1 MNALNG
7 GPVWWWV
14 VVLVYALGA
23 VVAVRIL
30 LQNRNPVKTASYILL
45 MILFPPLG
53 LVVVFL
59 FGQQFR
65 KQRTARKKSMRSHA
79 AWRRWEDR
87 LLSRVQ
93 AQAPAVEASL
103 GHWAGLAA
111 LVWRSRGG
119 ELSLRNH
126 TQLLMNGEQ
135 FFPALFEACRGAQHH
150 IHIEFY
156 IAEEGQVLDEL
167 WSILIHKARAGVAV
181 RLILDDVGSKGLP
194 RRYARSLREA
204 GGHIHF
210 FQPVFFPLLSSGAHF
225 RNHRKLAV
233 IDGQTALT
241 GGMNLSDRYLNQR
254 DSKRV
259 FWRDTGVWIQGD
271 AVWSFQAQFL
281 LSWDFVTQGKLPE
294 LDGLFPEA
302 DKAGSEPVQVVA
314 SGPDQDWGSIL
325 HATFKIIG
333 DARSY
338 LYIATPYFVPN
349 EQIMTALQ
357 TSALSGVDVRIMVP
371 ARGDSVIT
379 QAATFS
385 YLKPVIEA
393 GAKVYLYQKG
403 FLHAKTLVADDSLAM
418 VGTANMD
425 YRSFDINWEL
435 NTLLF
440 DRVRATAL
448 KQQFVDDQG
457 HCQPLTLVRWER
469 RAHRRRWLESLARL
483 LAPLL

>member
-1 MNALNG
+1 MKWLEAW
-7 GPVWWWV
+7 PEWWWV
-14 VVLVYALGA
+14 VLFYAVGA
-23 VVAVRIL
+23 VVAIRIV
-30 LQNRNPVKTASYILL
+30 LQNRNPVKTASYVLL
-45 MILFPPLG
+45 MVLFPPLG

-79 AWRRWEDR
+79 AWRRWEDL

-93 AQAPAVEASL
+93 AEAKTL
-103 GHWAGLAA
+103 GTTLGPWSGLAA

-119 ELSLRNH
+119 ELSLNNR
-126 TQLLMNGEQ
+126 TAILPNGES
-135 FFPALFEACRGAQHH
+135 FFPALNQACAQARHH
-150 IHIEFY
+150 IHLEFY
-156 IAEEGQVLDEL
+156 IAEEGQVMDEL
-167 WSILIHKARAGVAV
+167 WAILIHKAQAGVAV
-181 RLILDDVGSKGLP
+181 RVILDDVGSKGLP
-194 RRYARSLREA
+194 SRYARSLREA
-204 GGHIHF
+204 GGAIHF
-210 FQPVFFPLLSSGAHF
+210 FQPVFFPFLSSGAHF

-233 IDGQTALT
+233 IDGQVALT
-241 GGMNLSDRYLNQR
+241 GGMNLSDRYINR
-254 DSKRV
+254 TGTKRV
-259 FWRDTGVWIQGD
+259 YWRDTGLQIVGD

-281 LSWDFVTQGKLPE
+281 LSWDFVTQGQLPALE
-294 LDGLFPEA
+294 GLFPEVPPSG
-302 DKAGSEPVQVVA
+302 DEPVQVVA

-357 TSALSGVDVRIMVP
+357 TAALSGVDVRIMVP
-371 ARGDSVIT
+371 AKGDSVIT

-393 GAKVYLYQKG
+393 GAKVYLYHKG
-403 FLHAKTLVADDSLAM
+403 FLHAKTLVADDTLAM

-435 NTLLF
+435 NALLF
-440 DRVRATAL
+440 DAERAREM
-448 KQQFVDDQG
+448 KQQFLEDQG
-457 HCQPLTLVRWER
+457 HCQPLTLLRWER
-469 RAHRRRWLESLARL
+469 KAHRRKWLESLARL

>member
-1 MNALNG
+1 
-7 GPVWWWV
+7 
-14 VVLVYALGA
+14 
-23 VVAVRIL
+23 
-30 LQNRNPVKTASYILL
+30 
-45 MILFPPLG
+45 
-53 LVVVFL
+53 
-59 FGQQFR
+59 
-65 KQRTARKKSMRSHA
+65 
-79 AWRRWEDR
+79 
-87 LLSRVQ
+87 
-93 AQAPAVEASL
+93 
-103 GHWAGLAA
+103 
-111 LVWRSRGG
+111 
-119 ELSLRNH
+119 
-126 TQLLMNGEQ
+126 
-135 FFPALFEACRGAQHH
+135 
-150 IHIEFY
+150 
-156 IAEEGQVLDEL
+156 
-167 WSILIHKARAGVAV
+167 
-181 RLILDDVGSKGLP
+181 
-194 RRYARSLREA
+194 
-204 GGHIHF
+204 
-210 FQPVFFPLLSSGAHF
+210 
-225 RNHRKLAV
+225 
-233 IDGQTALT
+233 
-241 GGMNLSDRYLNQR
+241 MNLSDRYLNQR

-302 DKAGSEPVQVVA
+302 ATAGSEPVQVVA

-448 KQQFVDDQG
+448 KQQFLDDQG